1 MDTIPD
7 ILADRYASPALR
19 ELWSGHGRIRLER
32 QFWLAVLEAQSELGL
47 AVDPNALPAYRQ
59 TLEQIDPVSI
69 RQRELRSKHDVK
81 ARIEEWNALAGHEE
95 IHKGLTSRDLTEN
108 VEQLQIYRSLSLIR
122 DKAVAVLAQ
131 FHRLADTHRE
141 VVLTARTHNVAAQP
155 TLLGKRLAMYGE
167 EWLRACA
174 RLRQLLE
181 TYPARGLKGAVGTQ
195 LDQLTLFAGDA
206 DRVAAL
212 EARLAAHLGLPAL
225 AANVG
230 QVYPRSLD
238 LETVETLHLLACPA
252 ASFAT
257 TLRLMAGL
265 ELATEG
271 FLPGQTGSSA
281 MPHKMNAR
289 SCERIGGFK
298 IILGGYLHMAGELA
312 GSQWNEG
319 DVSCSVVRRVL
330 LPDSFFAID
339 GLLETLLTV
348 LRQLEFFPEAIERE
362 LARYLP
368 LLSTTTFLMEAVKAG
383 AGREQAHAAIK
394 AHAIAAVRAMRQ
406 EGAPAS
412 RLIEAIAAD
421 PRVGLD
427 RPALER
433 LLGTARASIG
443 LARQQIDSF
452 LAAAQPWLD
461 RHPEAAAYQP
471 SEIL

>member
-1 MDTIPD
+1 MDTIPN

-19 ELWSGHGRIRLER
+19 EIWSGYGRIRLER
-32 QFWLAVLEAQSELGL
+32 QFWLAVLEAQFALGL
-47 AVDPNALPAYRQ
+47 PVDPAAIPAYRE
-59 TLEQIDPVSI
+59 TLENIDLASI

-81 ARIEEWNALAGHEE
+81 ARIDEWNALAGYQE

-108 VEQLQIYRSLSLIR
+108 VEQLQVYRSLALIR

-131 FHRLADTHRE
+131 FRRLAQTYRQ

-155 TLLGKRLAMYGE
+155 TLLGKRFAMYGE
-167 EWLRACA
+167 EWLRACDK
-174 RLRQLLE
+174 LQQLLE

-195 LDQLTLFAGDA
+195 LDQLTLFGGDA
-206 DRVAAL
+206 ARVAAL
-212 EARLAAHLGLPAL
+212 ESRVAAHLGLPAL
-225 AANVG
+225 AGNVG

-238 LETVETLHLLACPA
+238 LETVEALHLLACPA

-289 SCERIGGFK
+289 SCERICGFK
-298 IILGGYLHMAGELA
+298 ILLGGYLHMAGELA
-312 GSQWNEG
+312 GAQWNEG

-348 LRQLEFFPEAIERE
+348 LQQLEFFPEAIERE
-362 LARYLP
+362 LERYLP
-368 LLSTTTFLMEAVKAG
+368 LLATTTFLMEAVKAG
-383 AGREQAHAAIK
+383 AGREEAHAAIK
-394 AHAIAAVRAMRQ
+394 AHAVATVRAMRE
-406 EGAPAS
+406 EGAPAT
-412 RLIEAIAAD
+412 RLLEGIAAD
-421 PRVGLD
+421 PQVGLD
-427 RPALER
+427 RPTLDR
-433 LLGTARASIG
+433 LLAAARCSIG
-443 LARQQIDSF
+443 LAEQQIESF
-452 LAAAQPWLD
+452 LRAAQPWLE
-461 RHPEAAAYQP
+461 RHPQAASYQP
-471 SEIL
+471 IEIL